1 MDITITK
8 LFEKHEDI
16 FRNELSTY
24 LVPRD
29 LEKIQNFMSDF
40 FISKVSIEE
49 YKKELSIDETAVL
62 NSVMK
67 LVSLPMSLL
76 KDNTLT
82 NMSRN
87 RELEPKS
94 KVSSYNLEDKINLP
108 LVAPLAIGGLIGGL
122 AYKTWGGVL
131 WTIAG
136 CVLGLYLSSN
146 KQSKVHNRVINRS
159 IDVDRYIGML
169 KSICKQIDT
178 IIINYRTKIDFIN
191 REAQKGYSNSIDS
204 SFIPFIKR
212 IASVYASILN
222 NEIPDEVNDEFKSL
236 MKLVNHLN
244 YEFLDY
250 NDSSSEYYSVSL
262 SPHITHKRVL
272 KVAILKNGELIQ
284 DGECLIPQ
292 NEE

>member
-1 MDITITK
+1 MEVTITK
-8 LFEKHEDI
+8 LFEKKEEI
-16 FRNELSTY
+16 FREELSKY

-29 LEKIQNFMSDF
+29 LEKIQNFMTDF
-40 FISKVSIEE
+40 FISKFSIED
-49 YKKELSIDETAVL
+49 YKKELSTDEIAVL

-67 LVSLPMSLL
+67 LVSLPMSWH
-76 KDNTLT
+76 KDKSLINLHNNKNCDLNDTAT
-82 NMSRN
+82 ISN
-87 RELEPKS
+87 KS
-94 KVSSYNLEDKINLP
+94 KIDVSLFGP
-108 LVAPLAIGGLIGGL
+108 MVVGGLIGGL

-136 CVLGLYLSSN
+136 CALGLYLSSRKKTTLN
-146 KQSKVHNRVINRS
+146 NRVINRS
-159 IDVDRYIGML
+159 IDVDKYIDML

-204 SFIPFIKR
+204 SFTPFIKS

-222 NEIPDEVNDEFKSL
+222 NEIPEEVNDEFKSL
-236 MKLVNHLN
+236 IKLANHLH
-244 YEFLDY
+244 YDFLDY
-250 NDSSSEYYSVSL
+250 NDSNSEYYSVSL

-272 KVAILKNGELIQ
+272 KVAILKNGELIRE
-284 DGECLIPQ
+284 GECLIPQ